1 MKDIKEYLTEAKVE
15 FTSWEQYLNSLKTK
29 KTSYDEF
36 SKIMEEQFG
45 IYVDEFNAKDHTI
58 DAVYNPYNNAE
69 GNDILLTINVKG
81 NERSFNVVDYD
92 TEE

>member
-1 MKDIKEYLTEAKVE
+1 MKNIKEYLMESNTK
-15 FTSWEQYLNSLKTK
+15 FTSWTQYLNSLKTK

-36 SKIMEEQFG
+36 SKIMDQFG

-58 DAVYNPYNNAE
+58 EAVYNPHNNAE